1 MTPQLSKFW
10 MPLDEFTA
18 LAIDGLKR
26 GDLHIPIGAV
36 KQQYDQFEEGKI
48 DIVNTMFNTY
58 NTIKRG

>member
-1 MTPQLSKFW
+1 